1 MKQVQFEID
10 GKLISGTVALHR
22 GTLWAHVD
30 GRTFTV
36 ESAGRTRRGGKSA
49 GAGSANP
56 GELAAPM
63 PGKIIK
69 VMVKTGAEVAAGDV
83 VIVMEAM
90 KMEYTLK
97 AVAAGKVASITC
109 EPGEQ
114 VPLGKVLAKLDVEKV

>member
-1 MKQVQFEID
+1 MMKQVQFEID
-10 GKLISGTVALHR
+10 GKLVTGTVALHR

-30 GRTFTV
+30 GRTFSV
-36 ESAGRTRRGGKSA
+36 ESQGRTKRGGKAS

-56 GELAAPM
+56 GEIAAPM

-69 VMVKTGAEVAAGDV
+69 VMVKPGTNVAAGEV

-97 AVAAGKVASITC
+97 ASAPGQVSEIFCA
-109 EPGEQ
+109 PGEQ
-114 VPLGKVLAKLDVEKV
+114 VPLGQVLAKLDVK

>member
-1 MKQVQFEID
+1 MKQVQFEIE
-10 GKLISGTVALHR
+10 GRLVSGTVALHR

-36 ESAGRTRRGGKSA
+36 ESASRTRRGGKAA
-49 GAGSANP
+49 GGGSANP

-69 VMVKTGAEVAAGDV
+69 VMVKPGAEVAAGDV

-114 VPLGKVLAKLDVEKV
+114 VPLGKVLAKLDVEKA